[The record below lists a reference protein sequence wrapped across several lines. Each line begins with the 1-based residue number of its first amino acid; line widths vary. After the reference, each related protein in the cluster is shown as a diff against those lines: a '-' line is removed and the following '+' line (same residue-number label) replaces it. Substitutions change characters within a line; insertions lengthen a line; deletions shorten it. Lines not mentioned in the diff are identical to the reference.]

1 MDAGG
6 LRHIR
11 AFCPC
16 GPGSSLL
23 RVNTAQTWTLV
34 GTVVAL
40 SGSLVGV
47 IIAFMTTRFNE
58 FQRRFDGLEGRMD
71 RLEGRMDGIEGRID
85 GLEGRIDGLGRD
97 VQMLVR
103 HVMGSD
109 AAPG

>member
-1 MDAGG
+1 MDSGR

-11 AFCPC
+11 AFRPR

-23 RVNTAQTWTLV
+23 RVNAAQTWTLV

-47 IIAFMTTRFNE
+47 IVAFMTTRFNE

-71 RLEGRMDGIEGRID
+71 RLEGRMDG
-85 GLEGRIDGLGRD
+85 LEGRIDGLDRD